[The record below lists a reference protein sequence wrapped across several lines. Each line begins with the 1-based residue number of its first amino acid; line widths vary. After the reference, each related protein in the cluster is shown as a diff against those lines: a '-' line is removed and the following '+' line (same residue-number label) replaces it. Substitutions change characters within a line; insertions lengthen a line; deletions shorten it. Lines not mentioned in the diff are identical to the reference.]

1 MEGVGSMKKE
11 KIFYRDESASY
22 PGKYMIRADLEKF
35 HLNYTEGSY
44 NIIGARLMGL
54 TYAQYLRMC
63 RDIYGAEIIG
73 KGNLYPYPVFKLS
86 KGLEDLIEQLNARAN
101 LVLWEREHPDFEE
114 HAEFVKEKNPR
125 FYAEVTGNADNS

>member
-1 MEGVGSMKKE
+1 MKRVKC
-11 KIFYRDESASY
+11 FMRDESSSQ
-22 PGKYMIRADLEKF
+22 PGKYLIRPIHENFFLES
-35 HLNYTEGSY
+35 TEGSF

-73 KGNLYPYPVFKLS
+73 KGEMYPYPVFKFS

-114 HAEFVKEKNPR
+114 HAALVKEKNPR
-125 FYAEVTGNADNS
+125 FYAEVTGDVYNN

>member
-1 MEGVGSMKKE
+1 MNTVKV
-11 KIFYRDESASY
+11 FFRDESATQ

-44 NIIGARLMGL
+44 NIIGARLMGI

-63 RDIYGAEIIG
+63 RDIYGAEIVG
-73 KGNLYPYPVFKLS
+73 KGSLYPYPVFKLS
-86 KGLEDLIEQLNARAN
+86 KGLNDLIEQLNARAT

-114 HAEFVKEKNPR
+114 HAQYVKEKNPR
-125 FYAEVTGNADNS
+125 FYMEVADNVYNG

>member
-1 MEGVGSMKKE
+1 MKKI
-11 KIFYRDESASY
+11 KVFYRDECPNQ
-22 PGKYMIRADLEKF
+22 PGKYMIRADLDKF
-35 HLNYTEGSY
+35 HLEYTEGSF

-63 RDIYGAEIIG
+63 RDEFGAEIIG
-73 KGNLYPYPVFKLS
+73 KGSYYPYPIFKLS
-86 KGLEDLIEQLNARAN
+86 QGLNDLIDQLNARAN

-114 HAEFVKEKNPR
+114 HAEYVKEKNPR

>member
-1 MEGVGSMKKE
+1 MKKV
-11 KIFYRDESASY
+11 KVFYRDESATH

-44 NIIGARLMGL
+44 NIIQARLMGL
-54 TYAQYLRMC
+54 TYADYLRMC

-73 KGNLYPYPVFKLS
+73 KGNVYPYPVFKIS
-86 KGLEDLIEQLNARAN
+86 KELESLIEQLNTRAN

-114 HAEFVKEKNPR
+114 HAEYVKKQNPK
-125 FYAEVTGNADNS
+125 FYAEVTKNVGNS

>member
-1 MEGVGSMKKE
+1 MKKV
-11 KIFYRDESASY
+11 KVFYRDESASY

-35 HLNYTEGSY
+35 HLNYAEGSY

-54 TYAQYLRMC
+54 TYAEYLRMC

-73 KGNLYPYPVFKLS
+73 KGNMYPYPVFKLS
-86 KGLEDLIEQLNARAN
+86 KELEDLIEQLNARAN

-114 HAEFVKEKNPR
+114 HVEIVKEKTPT
-125 FYAEVTGNADNS
+125 FYKEVIER

>member
-1 MEGVGSMKKE
+1 MKTVRV
-11 KIFYRDESASY
+11 FSRDESATQ

-63 RDIYGAEIIG
+63 RDVYGAEIIG
-73 KGNLYPYPVFKLS
+73 KGSLYPYPVFKLS
-86 KGLEDLIEQLNARAN
+86 KGLNDLIEQLNARATF
-101 LVLWEREHPDFEE
+101 VLWEREHPDFEE
-114 HAEFVKEKNPR
+114 HAQFVKEKNPR
-125 FYAEVTGNADNS
+125 FYTEVTGNVYNS